1 MKSDRTWVIAAHE
14 WRTTVM
20 RREFLLVTFG
30 LPLLFLVIAGI
41 GGLAGALAVA
51 KSLNSPGMDKPIGV
65 SDPNHVLNPAAFA
78 KPIDRNTY
86 QYVPNLQQAQQEVV
100 SGHLRALLVIAP
112 DYVETGNYTVYQ
124 KPAGD
129 LFSDA
134 GKAASSSYTAALR
147 AGLIWGKASPAVVTR
162 LVAPSNGESTLE
174 WDAKHHQ
181 FRKPDLIQ
189 EGAKFVVPYLFSF
202 LLMMAIFLGTGYL
215 LNGIVEEKENRVM
228 EVLLS
233 SVTHQ
238 QILRGKLLGLGGAGL
253 TQMGVWVL
261 MGGIPGALI
270 LSRLPTS
277 LSISPWTIVLA
288 AVLFVLGFA
297 LYGTIMAGIGSLG
310 SSWRE
315 SQQVAGIGV
324 MFAVIPLMLI
334 VAILQSPNG
343 VLARG
348 LSWFPL
354 TAPITLML
362 RTTAGTVPWWDIA
375 LSLGLL
381 VGAIWLAQAVSA
393 KIFRLGLL
401 LYGKVPT
408 FSEVWRWLR
417 TA

>member
-1 MKSDRTWVIAAHE
+1 MRSDRTWTIAAHE
-14 WRTTVM
+14 WRVTVM

-30 LPLLFLVIAGI
+30 LPLVFLVIAGI

-51 KSLNSPGMDKPIGV
+51 KSLNGSGTDRPIGI
-65 SDPNHVLNPAAFA
+65 SDPKHVLNPAAFA

-86 QYVPNLQQAQQEVV
+86 QYVPNPQEGQQAVV

-112 DYVETGNYTVYQ
+112 DYVQTGSYTVYR

-134 GKAASSSYTAALR
+134 GKSDDASYAAALR
-147 AGLIWGKASPAVVTR
+147 AGLVWGKASPAVITR
-162 LVAPSNGESTLE
+162 LVTPSHGAETLE
-174 WDAKHHQ
+174 WDAKHRQ
-181 FRKPDLIQ
+181 FSKPDLIQ

-202 LLMMAIFLGTGYL
+202 LLMMAIILGTSYL

-261 MGGIPGALI
+261 MGGLPGALI

-277 LSISPWTIVLA
+277 LSISPWTVVLA
-288 AVLFVLGFA
+288 VVLFILGFA

-315 SQQVAGIGV
+315 SQQVTGGVV

-343 VLARG
+343 VLARI

-362 RTTAGTVPWWDIA
+362 RTAAGTVPWWDMA

-381 VGAIWLAQAVSA
+381 VGAIWLAQTVSA